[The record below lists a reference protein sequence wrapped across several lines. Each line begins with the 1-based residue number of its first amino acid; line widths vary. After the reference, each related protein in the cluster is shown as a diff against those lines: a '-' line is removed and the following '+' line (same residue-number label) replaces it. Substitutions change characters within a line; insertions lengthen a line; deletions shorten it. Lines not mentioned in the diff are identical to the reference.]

1 MLLLGKQHTKCG
13 REISPGPFSK
23 KNKFRISQEQQSEIL
38 CSLFLLNTLVEAY
51 LNILKVR
58 C

>member
-38 CSLFLLNTLVEAY
+38 CSLFLLNTLVEA
-51 LNILKVR
+51 
-58 C
+58 